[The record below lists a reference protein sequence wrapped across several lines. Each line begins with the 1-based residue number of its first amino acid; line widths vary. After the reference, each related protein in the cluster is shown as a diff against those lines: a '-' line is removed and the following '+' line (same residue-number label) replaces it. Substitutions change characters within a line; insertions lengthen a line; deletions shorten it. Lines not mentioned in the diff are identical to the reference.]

1 MKLLSKLMAAYLM
14 AFAGILSAQT
24 DSTGN
29 PKTPERTEVRD
40 SIILQVNGNRIV
52 IRASSISNMNNLDLS
67 ATVLEMVM
75 NSKSALQSA
84 EKDLKKIDLQLKA
97 GTINESEAEE
107 RRQELAIRL
116 ARHLAKMAE
125 IAAGEDDVQVLRGK
139 EEESLENANGIAGS
153 KDEDSDD
160 WLEKWFE
167 DDEIKIR
174 INPGRKGKSPDSRSN
189 WGFELNWGLNTLVNA
204 DNSLPSG
211 DDELKVWGSNQL
223 DFGWYGAAPLG
234 KNTMFSLRSGINFSF
249 ARYALSGRAIFSQTE
264 NAVSITPFN
273 LPVERSTL
281 FVNYINIPLLLE
293 FDSSKRSSANGFV
306 FAAGGYGGIRT
317 RTRNR
322 YRYLD
327 AANNA
332 VSTRIKGNY
341 FINDL
346 RYGLMAQ
353 AGYGQLRAT
362 LQYDLNPF
370 FRSERGPEYYRI
382 ALTVGWD
389 IY

>member
-1 MKLLSKLMAAYLM
+1 MKLLSKLMAVCLM

-24 DSTGN
+24 NGTGEPN
-29 PKTPERTEVRD
+29 APERTEVRD

-97 GTINESEAEE
+97 GTITESEAEE

-125 IAAGEDDVQVLRGK
+125 IAASEDDVQVLRGE
-139 EEESLENANGIAGS
+139 EEESLENANGIADS

-167 DDEIKIR
+167 DDDIKIR
-174 INPGRKGKSPDSRSN
+174 INPGRKGKSSDSRSN
-189 WGFELNWGLNTLVNA
+189 WGFEVNWGLNTLVNA
-204 DNSLPSG
+204 DNTLPSG
-211 DDELKVWGSNQL
+211 DDELKVWGSNQF

-234 KNTMFSLRSGINFSF
+234 RNTMFSLRSGVNFSF
-249 ARYALSGRAIFSQTE
+249 ARYALSGRSIFSQAD

-293 FDSSKRSSANGFV
+293 FDSSKRTSANGFV

-327 AANNA
+327 AANNV
-332 VSTRIKGNY
+332 VSTRVKGNY
-341 FINDL
+341 FLNDL

-353 AGYGQLRAT
+353 VGYGNFRT
-362 LQYDLNPF
+362 TVHYEINPF
-370 FRSERGPEYYRI
+370 FRAERGPEYYRI
-382 ALTVGWD
+382 AVTVGWD